1 MAKRE
6 MKEGMPVNIE
16 RVLKAKGSLV
26 FTTTPETSIPDV
38 CSKMRMHNVGA
49 LVVSRDGGH
58 VDGMISER
66 DIVLG
71 IAHYGEK
78 VFRQTAGQL
87 MTRSVYTCTPSDTI
101 QHAMAVMTNHRVR
114 HLPVVEGGALA
125 GMISIG
131 DVVKDRLKELE
142 LETSVLRDAYLAGH

>member
-1 MAKRE
+1 MARRDV
-6 MKEGMPVNIE
+6 KEAMPVNVA

-26 FTTTPETSIPDV
+26 LTTTPETSIPDV
-38 CSKMRMHNVGA
+38 CLKMRMHNVGA
-49 LVVSRDGGH
+49 LVVSRDGLH
-58 VDGMISER
+58 VDGMVSER

-71 IAHYGEK
+71 IAHEGEK

-87 MTRSVYTCTPSDTI
+87 MTRSVHTCAPYDTI
-101 QHAMAVMTNHRVR
+101 QHAMALMTNHRVR
-114 HLPVVEGGALA
+114 HLPVVEGGVLA

-142 LETSVLRDAYLAGH
+142 LETNVLRDAYLAGH